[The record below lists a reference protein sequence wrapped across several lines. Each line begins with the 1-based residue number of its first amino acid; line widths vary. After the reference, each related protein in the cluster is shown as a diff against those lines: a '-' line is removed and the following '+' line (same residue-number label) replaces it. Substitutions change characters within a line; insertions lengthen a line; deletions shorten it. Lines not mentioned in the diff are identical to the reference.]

1 MEVRKASDEVA
12 AATGWRRAAA
22 EGFASAG
29 GAVRTALGEDA
40 CAEGG
45 AADLAAARAASSSS

>member
-40 CAEGG
+40 CAEGD
-45 AADLAAARAASSSS
+45 AADLAAARAASSSA